1 MSRRRKSIAQANV
14 NTDGTYNNFYGFG
27 PAVHVGPG
35 RYDLPGD
42 LVNQP
47 ELASPRVYT
56 TTGVVSPDGMTPVVL
71 TLLAITPGTTS
82 VLITALDGTPTD
94 APFSVDVKL
103 GGVF

>member
-1 MSRRRKSIAQANV
+1 MSRRRKVLAQANV
-14 NTDGTYNNFYGFG
+14 NPDGTYNNFYGFG
-27 PAVHVGPG
+27 PAVHVGVG

-42 LVNQP
+42 LTNQP

-56 TTGVVSPDGMTPVVL
+56 TTGVVSPDGATPVAL

-82 VLITALDGTPTD
+82 VLITDLAGTPID
-94 APFSVDVKL
+94 APFNVAVQL